1 MGYSMIF
8 VYVYM
13 MCEGKIRVVSISI
26 ISNIYPFFVL
36 GTFKVLSSSYFEN
49 CSYPF
54 MLEH

>member
-13 MCEGKIRVVSISI
+13 MCEGKIRVISISI